1 MNKDNIIEFK
11 NRSTLSSPQ
20 TENGAARGIGSENI
34 YLEPQVIDEEELKQF
49 ILDSIALPKGV
60 SKAEM
65 LNIIQT
71 VLDKEYDF
79 LVKKGLVI
87 EEDFE

>member
-11 NRSTLSSPQ
+11 NGSTMSSP
-20 TENGAARGIGSENI
+20 ESKGGVARGLSAEDI
-34 YLEPQVIDEEELKQF
+34 YLEPQIDEEELKQY

-79 LVKKGLVI
+79 LFEKGIVI

>member
-1 MNKDNIIEFK
+1 MSKNNIIEFK
-11 NRSTLSSPQ
+11 NGSTLNSSQ
-20 TENGAARGIGSENI
+20 SENDAARGLSAEDI
-34 YLEPQVIDEEELKQF
+34 YLEPQIDEEELKQY
-49 ILDSIALPKGV
+49 ILDSIVLPKGV

-79 LVKKGLVI
+79 LVEKGIVI